1 MPVNMYL
8 FLYILPCYLHRG
20 ISLLCEGKA
29 NCLTSHVCTFQVTF
43 SEPSS
48 YIGATASEF
57 EEEPVQGRKVSKVVK
72 TMVVQ
77 GERMEKLIGDP
88 SLSSDLPSAKDDFE
102 KV

>member
-1 MPVNMYL
+1 M
-8 FLYILPCYLHRG
+8 
-20 ISLLCEGKA
+20 
-29 NCLTSHVCTFQVTF
+29 TF
-43 SEPSS
+43 SEPFS
-48 YIGATASEF
+48 YTGATASEF
-57 EEEPVQGRKVSKVVK
+57 EDEPVQGRRVSKVVK